1 MDPNT
6 ATFEYTCMNNSKFSA
21 YVCFIVELRGQ
32 STEGNM
38 VKTPRK
44 AFVHDVK
51 SGISPD
57 RHPVNFQP
65 TSKERIQTVKTIRVI
80 AHEIFLD
87 PCLKM

>member
-6 ATFEYTCMNNSKFSA
+6 ATFEFTCMNNSKFSA

-38 VKTPRK
+38 VKTSRK

-51 SGISPD
+51 SGISQT
-57 RHPVNFQP
+57 HTQSISNQQAK
-65 TSKERIQTVKTIRVI
+65 KEYK
-80 AHEIFLD
+80 
-87 PCLKM
+87 P